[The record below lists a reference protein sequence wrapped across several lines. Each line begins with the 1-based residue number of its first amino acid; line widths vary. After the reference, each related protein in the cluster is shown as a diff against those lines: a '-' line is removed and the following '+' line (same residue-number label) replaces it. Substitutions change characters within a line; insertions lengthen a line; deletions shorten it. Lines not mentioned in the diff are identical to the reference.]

1 MSGAY
6 VWSRHAVDIQ
16 YGLGPSMEPELPNGC
31 LIIIDRMSR
40 SFRKHR
46 RGDVVL
52 LESPCKSR
60 GETMCKR
67 ILAIEGDAVKIN
79 RVQQPES
86 VQVTIPKGHVWV
98 EGDNSLVSVDSRHF
112 GAVPKAL
119 IRGRVLFVVY
129 PFDMFHRVNR

>member
-1 MSGAY
+1 MFKRHRPITNTIFVMSGAY

-67 ILAIEGDAVKIN
+67 ILAIVRE
-79 RVQQPES
+79 
-86 VQVTIPKGHVWV
+86 
-98 EGDNSLVSVDSRHF
+98 
-112 GAVPKAL
+112 KAL
-119 IRGRVLFVVY
+119 KENGMSYGVRL
-129 PFDMFHRVNR
+129 